1 MDDLQKFL
9 ELPDVGDITEE
20 VFVSARLGKFKVRA
34 MTADEH
40 EK

>member
-1 MDDLQKFL
+1 MTDLEKFL
-9 ELPDVGDITEE
+9 SLPDVNEITEE
-20 VFVSARLGKFKVRA
+20 VFVSERLGKFKVRA